1 VHRTLLCKVS
11 LCFLIITLYDICG
24 YICIYTLYMHIF
36 VYDFKRIRPR
46 IIDPH
51 TYTHALSHTHTYMY
65 TCIRSTVGSISL
77 LEQVILMMAL
87 KADDVKFG
95 DQAATNL
102 VLFESMFRE
111 NMIHLTPSCFPP
123 SPPSSSSSSSSPIPC
138 KSERLRVFALNQL
151 LFPSGDV
158 YFDHQ
163 LHIKHGVL
171 HPVLVHNNFLIG
183 KQLKIQRFQKH
194 NLWYLSDKNWLNER
208 INTDDEEDDDDDD
221 TKCHLMLKRLPYIH
235 SLSKCSFLSEVINE
249 GSSSSS
255 SSSPSTSS
263 SLGSGE
269 TSEDRKRCGEMH
281 ENRWF
286 THPYNGKSTGSTRSN
301 IPAERRVMFV
311 ISAGERN
318 WFSILQRRAMLY
330 AAKCNSDLF
339 LIRTVTCHTGVNAN
353 TCAKQVKLRAAKDLL
368 ER

>member
-1 VHRTLLCKVS
+1 
-11 LCFLIITLYDICG
+11 
-24 YICIYTLYMHIF
+24 
-36 VYDFKRIRPR
+36 
-46 IIDPH
+46 
-51 TYTHALSHTHTYMY
+51 MY
-65 TCIRSTVGSISL
+65 IRSTVGSISL

-123 SPPSSSSSSSSPIPC
+123 SLKADDVKFGDQAATNLVLFESMFRENMIHLTPSCFPPSSPSSSFISSSSPIPC
-138 KSERLRVFALNQL
+138 KSERLKVFALNQL

-286 THPYNGKSTGSTRSN
+286 THPYNGKSTGSTASTTGSTSGN
-301 IPAERRVMFV
+301 TPAERRVMFV